1 MISSVLAMLLLA
13 PSPQAI
19 VTARR
24 DYSACLSN
32 FRKEKSKDKLELA
45 AFETGLATACA
56 AKEQQLRSAI
66 VAVDTA
72 AGIKR
77 AVAEQG
83 AGDEVEMLRENV
95 KELFLNENPPAPK
108 S

>member
-19 VTARR
+19 VHARK

-32 FRKEKSKDKLELA
+32 FRKEKAKDKLDLK
-45 AFETGLATACA
+45 AFETGMETACA
-56 AKEQQLRSAI
+56 AKAQQLRSAI

-77 AVAEQG
+77 AAAEEG
-83 AGDEVEMLRENV
+83 AGEEIQSMRENI
-95 KELFLNENPPAPK
+95 KELFLNENPEPK
-108 S
+108 D

>member
-19 VTARR
+19 VHARK
-24 DYSACLSN
+24 DYSSCLSN
-32 FRKEKSKDKLELA
+32 FRKEKAKEKLDLK
-45 AFETGLATACA
+45 AFETGMDAACTAKA
-56 AKEQQLRSAI
+56 QQLRNAI

-77 AVAEQG
+77 AAAEQG
-83 AGDEVEMLRENV
+83 AGDEIDMLRENI
-95 KELFLNENPPAPK
+95 KEMFLNENPEPK

>member
-19 VTARR
+19 VAARK

-32 FRKEKSKDKLELA
+32 FRKEKAKDKLDLA
-45 AFETGLATACA
+45 AFETGIDAACS
-56 AKEQQLRSAI
+56 AKAQQLRSAI
-66 VAVDTA
+66 IAVDTA

-77 AVAEQG
+77 AAAEQG
-83 AGDEVEMLRENV
+83 AGDEIEMLRENI
-95 KELFLNENPPAPK
+95 KELFLNENPQPK
-108 S
+108 D

>member
-19 VTARR
+19 VHARR
-24 DYSACLSN
+24 DLSACLSN
-32 FRKEKSKDKLELA
+32 YRKQTAKDKLDLP
-45 AFETGLATACA
+45 AFETGLKAACA

-83 AGDEVEMLRENV
+83 AGEEIDMLRDNV
-95 KELFLNENPPAPK
+95 KELFLNENPAPK